1 MAMKCSQC
9 GAVLAPGEVF
19 CGECGRPVQGSAPV
33 GRTCPQCRT
42 ALAAGERFCSS
53 CGHDVSAATVS
64 PPAAPTVSSVSPI
77 STPPPLTVA
86 AATNQSRTV
95 LILGLV
101 TVAAI
106 FLLGVVGLW
115 LWLGG
120 GRPATTNQRNANTPK
135 TNANIAGVWNC
146 LYLPEASEAEAAQM
160 NLTQNGSAITGT
172 MVASV
177 NDTTSLA
184 GTFDGQFLSITSPKV
199 MMPLTLTPDGLTMTG
214 GAVEEG
220 MKVSVVCRR

>member
-9 GAVLAPGEVF
+9 GAGLTPGEVF
-19 CGECGRPVQGSAPV
+19 CGECGQPVQASAPV

-42 ALAAGERFCSS
+42 VVAAGERFCSS
-53 CGHDVSAATVS
+53 CGHDLSAPIVT
-64 PPAAPTVSSVSPI
+64 PPAAPTVSPVSA
-77 STPPPLTVA
+77 TPQVPAT
-86 AATNQSRTV
+86 AATNSSRTV

-106 FLLGVVGLW
+106 FLLGLVGLW
-115 LWLGG
+115 LLLGG
-120 GRPATTNQRNANTPK
+120 GRPSTTNQRNANTPR
-135 TNANIAGVWNC
+135 TIANIAGVWNC

-172 MVASV
+172 MG
-177 NDTTSLA
+177 NGGDTDSLA
-184 GTFDGQFLSITSPKV
+184 GTFDGKVLSITSPKV
-199 MMPLTLTPDGLTMTG
+199 IMPLTLASDGVTMTG

-220 MKVSVVCRR
+220 LKVSVVCRR